1 MQLHCL
7 NRLRT
12 ATLIIVSQRASAIL
26 ESSEPPSKLSVTVM
40 HTYCSIYIQ
49 NVLDHSEW
57 WQIFFLKIRHFFQSS
72 IFLKSISSKN
82 SMILN
87 NLDMSSDHVLI
98 KLSDFKEI
106 CSDLKRSGDIIKGVL
121 KTTRKSRSAD
131 KKIKNVKRNLDQK
144 SEKKI
149 KRRKEDT
156 STTTEDNEKDHF
168 ITTNPPSPTS
178 EESISSNLS
187 SEDGY

>member
-1 MQLHCL
+1 
-7 NRLRT
+7 
-12 ATLIIVSQRASAIL
+12 
-26 ESSEPPSKLSVTVM
+26 
-40 HTYCSIYIQ
+40 
-49 NVLDHSEW
+49 
-57 WQIFFLKIRHFFQSS
+57 
-72 IFLKSISSKN
+72 
-82 SMILN
+82 MILN